1 MVKLLIATRN
11 EGKVEEFGQL
21 FHDIPYE
28 LVSLNDEGI
37 PIHVEETGSTFEEN
51 AILKAKAYS
60 SYSGLLTIADDSG
73 LEVDFLEGRPGV
85 KSARYGGDGLSDQER
100 VELLLSELLNVPW
113 RLRSARF
120 YCVIALVSPS
130 GRETT
135 AHGSLKGIIGTV
147 PKGSNGFGYDP
158 VFHLNERGCTTAE
171 LSPYEKHKLSHR
183 GQAANKILAILNRG
197 LLTK

>member
-1 MVKLLIATRN
+1 MRN
-11 EGKVEEFGQL
+11 SVCKTCGSEREVL
-21 FHDIPYE
+21 YE
-28 LVSLNDEGI
+28 LDWAPVYFC
-37 PIHVEETGSTFEEN
+37 ET
-51 AILKAKAYS
+51 
-60 SYSGLLTIADDSG
+60 
-73 LEVDFLEGRPGV
+73 
-85 KSARYGGDGLSDQER
+85 
-100 VELLLSELLNVPW
+100 
-113 RLRSARF
+113 
-120 YCVIALVSPS
+120 C
-130 GRETT
+130 ETT